1 MDRAEELRDALD
13 EMAGLLEITEEDIQ
27 RLADKFKE
35 IYSDNAFRHSYY
47 EISQQLESLSGDARD
62 NICDIIDLVMQRIER
77 DCPSDDNISK
87 GMTKLYDHLKLE
99 TLRLARMD
107 KVSYLSEKAEKSLS
121 EAKELNNKSQIGVD
135 SLKRRVDGFH
145 GQSITILG
153 IFSGLVL
160 GFSAEIQLLSE
171 SFANI
176 DNMHMRNMLL
186 YLLIIGFVVFNTLFM
201 LIYAISK
208 IADHSIAVLCKD
220 RDCATCPENHRAI
233 TRLFRKYPYILVFDI
248 IMIVAIA
255 LVYFFMK

>member
-13 EMAGLLEITEEDIQ
+13 EMTGLLEPTEKEIQ
-27 RLADKFKE
+27 RLAEKFKE

-47 EISQQLESLSGDARD
+47 EISQQLESLSGDVRD
-62 NICDIIDLVMQRIER
+62 NICNIIDLVIQRIEH
-77 DCPSDDNISK
+77 DCPSDNISK

-107 KVSYLSEKAEKSLS
+107 KVSYLCEKAEKSIS
-121 EAKELNNKSQIGVD
+121 EAQELNKKSQIGVD

-201 LIYAISK
+201 LMYAISK

-220 RDCATCPENHRAI
+220 RDCTTCPENHRAI
-233 TRLFRKYPYILVFDI
+233 TRLFRKYPYILIFDFIVI
-248 IMIVAIA
+248 IAIA
-255 LVYFFMK
+255 LVYFFIK